1 MPGSIALCRTS
12 EAELK
17 KVAELKIY
25 GHRLVVKS
33 EEGEDYMRAVE
44 NYLNTKIEEVKETTK
59 AVSTLDLA
67 LLAALN
73 ITGEVIKTKE
83 ILERLGRKSE
93 ELSELID
100 RRLEI

>member
-1 MPGSIALCRTS
+1 M
-12 EAELK
+12 K
-17 KVAELKIY
+17 KVTEIKIY

-33 EEGEDYMRAVE
+33 DESEDHIRSVE
-44 NYLNTKIEEVKETTK
+44 NYLNTKIEEVKENTK

-83 ILERLGRKSE
+83 ILERLGKKSE
-93 ELSELID
+93 ELAEVID
-100 RRLEI
+100 RRLV

>member
-1 MPGSIALCRTS
+1 M
-12 EAELK
+12 K

-33 EEGEDYMRAVE
+33 EEGEEYIRAVE
-44 NYLNTKIEEVKETTK
+44 NYLNNKIEEVKETTK

-83 ILERLGRKSE
+83 TLERLGRKSE
-93 ELSELID
+93 ELTEMID